1 MVHAPSPLGA
11 GTFRWIKSNAALSL
25 ASSSIHPNLT
35 NPRIRYRVNG
45 PAAIM
50 SISMRAPGELKLL
63 MQIVVL
69 AGRHSPK

>member
-1 MVHAPSPLGA
+1 MWHRCPAGGFSIVTRELPGPLF
-11 GTFRWIKSNAALSL
+11 FRTSKTPARRRHTGRRTYRLS
-25 ASSSIHPNLT
+25 
-35 NPRIRYRVNG
+35 G